1 MGNPKGLLIIFVR
14 SGRMRSLKRKMRKVL
29 CSHIFLLSLQH
40 DNNQW
45 ILNYKV
51 LQHKTTM
58 AIRFLMMLV
67 FLVLSL
73 TDMKAQSGE
82 DDGLTVS
89 GNVYDAELKEPMVQ
103 ATVQLFRQRDST
115 FVGGTVT
122 DLRGNFSVEAPTN
135 GIFKLR
141 ISSVGYQTIE
151 REVTLRRNQSQELGT
166 LLMSSE
172 SVMLQEA
179 VVTGRAAQVIV
190 KKDTLVYN
198 PDAYRTPEGS
208 PIEELIKRIPGAE
221 VDEDGNI
228 TINGRAVK
236 KILLDGKEF
245 MLGDV
250 ESALKNIP
258 LNIIQNMKFYEQ
270 QSDQARITGIDDGE
284 KETVLDFTIKKG
296 MNRGYMTNLDVAG
309 GTEHRYASRG
319 MASSFTDNTRLVIL
333 GNFNNKD
340 ENAGWWNR
348 RGLNARKMLGA
359 NLNYDDGE
367 KLKMDANLR
376 WNHRDGDNINE
387 NASEN
392 FYSETNRTFSN
403 SYSKNMTRSNNWW
416 GNVRVEWKP
425 DTLTNILFRANGNI
439 GTSDGTTTSASA
451 TFDADPY
458 LYTADPLASL
468 EPSGPLAPYIVNHNR
483 SANLTYGE
491 NKNTW
496 AMLQLYRRLN
506 PRGRSITL
514 RVEGSLG
521 DSKNRNSSNNEVFL
535 HRIKNQAGRD
545 STYFTARYSTTPSDN
560 KGYVL
565 SFLYSEPLW
574 KGAHLQANYELRYNE
589 NKSDRLTYDFSR
601 MPANPFTNILPEYRE
616 WDSWIGGLEPLD
628 DYLDRNLSR
637 YSEYKNYTHNIRLTL
652 RHKQEEYDYNVGFL
666 VQPQRSNFIQDY
678 RGVYVDTVRNV
689 TNLTP
694 TFDFHYK
701 FSDQENIW
709 IQYRGDTRQPEMSQL
724 LDITDDS
731 NPLYITKGN
740 PGLKPQFTNSLNVYY
755 KNYIQRYKR
764 SVVFYVNYRHI
775 RNSISNMVRY
785 NPETGGSISQP
796 ENINGNW
803 NVNGGFSL
811 NTALDSAAHWNVGT
825 DTRLRYNNYVSYVA
839 QQQADAAKNTTKT
852 TNINERLTA
861 SYRNDWLEVALDGQV
876 NYQHSRNELQPS
888 ADLDTW
894 QFTYGGQFLVRLP
907 WDFEVSMN
915 LHERSRRGYNDA
927 SMNTNELLWNGQIS
941 KPFLKNKSL
950 IVALNFYDLLGQ
962 QSNYERWV
970 NATGRSDTRYNSIN
984 SYAMLHIRYRLNM
997 FGGKIDTEGRYD
1009 KKWGNRDQRR

>member
-1 MGNPKGLLIIFVR
+1 
-14 SGRMRSLKRKMRKVL
+14 
-29 CSHIFLLSLQH
+29 
-40 DNNQW
+40 
-45 ILNYKV
+45 
-51 LQHKTTM
+51 M
-58 AIRFLMMLV
+58 AIRLMMILA
-67 FLVLSL
+67 FLLLSV
-73 TDMKAQSGE
+73 TGIKAQSGE
-82 DDGLTVS
+82 DEGLTVS
-89 GNVYDAELKEPMVQ
+89 GHVYDAELNEPMVQ

-135 GIFKLR
+135 GIFKLK

-258 LNIIQNMKFYEQ
+258 LSIIQNLKFYEQ

-284 KETVLDFTIKKG
+284 KETVLDFTVKKG
-296 MNRGYMTNLDVAG
+296 MNRGYMTNLDIAG

-367 KLKMDANLR
+367 KLKIDANIR
-376 WNHRDGDNINE
+376 WNHRGGDNVNE

-425 DTLTNILFRANGNI
+425 DSLTNILFRANGNT
-439 GTSDGTTTSASA
+439 GTNDGTTTSASA

-458 LYTADPLASL
+458 LYTSDPLASL
-468 EPSGPLAPYIVNHNR
+468 DPAGPLGPYIVNHNR
-483 SANLTYGE
+483 GENLTYGE

-521 DSKNRNSSNNEVFL
+521 DNDNRNASNNEVYL
-535 HRIKNQAGRD
+535 HRVKNQQGQD

-589 NKSDRLTYDFSR
+589 NKSDRQTYDFSR
-601 MPANPFTNILPEYRE
+601 LPVNPFANIEAEYRD
-616 WDSWIGGLEPLD
+616 WDPWIGGLQPLD

-666 VQPQRSNFIQDY
+666 IQPQRSNFIQDY
-678 RGVYVDTVRNV
+678 RGVYVDTIRNV

-724 LDITDDS
+724 LAITDDS

-755 KNYIQRYKR
+755 KNYIQKYKR

-803 NVNGGFSL
+803 NVNGGFTL

-839 QQQADAAKNTTKT
+839 QRQADAAKNTTKT
-852 TNINERLTA
+852 TNVNERLTA

-888 ADLDTW
+888 ANLDTW

-941 KPFLKNKSL
+941 KPFLKSKSL

-997 FGGKIDTEGRYD
+997 FGGKVDTEGRYD

>member
-1 MGNPKGLLIIFVR
+1 
-14 SGRMRSLKRKMRKVL
+14 
-29 CSHIFLLSLQH
+29 
-40 DNNQW
+40 
-45 ILNYKV
+45 
-51 LQHKTTM
+51 M
-58 AIRFLMMLV
+58 AIRLMMILA
-67 FLVLSL
+67 FLLLSV
-73 TDMKAQSGE
+73 TGIKAQSGE
-82 DDGLTVS
+82 DEGLTVS
-89 GNVYDAELKEPMVQ
+89 GHVYDAELNEPMVQ

-135 GIFKLR
+135 GIFKLK

-258 LNIIQNMKFYEQ
+258 LSIIQNLKFYEQ

-284 KETVLDFTIKKG
+284 KETVLDFTVKKG
-296 MNRGYMTNLDVAG
+296 MNRGYMTNLDIAG

-319 MASSFTDNTRLVIL
+319 MASSFTDNTRLVVL

-376 WNHRDGDNINE
+376 WNHRGGDNVNE
-387 NASEN
+387 NASES
-392 FYSETNRTFSN
+392 FYSEKNRTFSN

-425 DTLTNILFRANGNI
+425 DSLTNILFRANGNT
-439 GTSDGTTTSASA
+439 GTNDGTTTSASA

-458 LYTADPLASL
+458 LYTSDPLASL
-468 EPSGPLAPYIVNHNR
+468 DPAGPLGPYIVNHNR
-483 SANLTYGE
+483 GENLTYGE

-496 AMLQLYRRLN
+496 AMLQFYRRLN

-521 DSKNRNSSNNEVFL
+521 DNDNRNASNNEVYL
-535 HRIKNQAGRD
+535 HRVKNQQGQD

-589 NKSDRLTYDFSR
+589 NKSDRQTYDFSR
-601 MPANPFTNILPEYRE
+601 LPVNPFANIEAEYRD
-616 WDSWIGGLEPLD
+616 WDPWIGGLQPLD

-666 VQPQRSNFIQDY
+666 IQPQRSNFIQDY
-678 RGVYVDTVRNV
+678 RGVYVDTIRTV

-724 LDITDDS
+724 LAITDDS

-755 KNYIQRYKR
+755 KNYIQKYKR

-803 NVNGGFSL
+803 NVNGGFTL

-839 QQQADAAKNTTKT
+839 QRQADAAKNTTKT
-852 TNINERLTA
+852 TNVNERLTA

-888 ADLDTW
+888 ANLDTW

-941 KPFLKNKSL
+941 KPFLKSKSL

-997 FGGKIDTEGRYD
+997 FGGKVDTEGRYD

>member
-1 MGNPKGLLIIFVR
+1 M
-14 SGRMRSLKRKMRKVL
+14 
-29 CSHIFLLSLQH
+29 LS
-40 DNNQW
+40 
-45 ILNYKV
+45 IV
-51 LQHKTTM
+51 
-58 AIRFLMMLV
+58 AV
-67 FLVLSL
+67 
-73 TDMKAQSGE
+73 KAQTGE
-82 DDGLTVS
+82 EDEGLTVS
-89 GNVYDAELKEPMVQ
+89 GNVHDAELKEPMVQ
-103 ATVQLFRQRDST
+103 ATVQLFRKRDST

-122 DLRGNFSVEAPTN
+122 DLRGNFSVEAPAN
-135 GIFKLR
+135 GVYKLR
-141 ISSVGYQTIE
+141 VSTVGYQTIE
-151 REVTLRRNQSQELGT
+151 REVTLRRNQSQDMGM
-166 LLMSSE
+166 LLMSPE

-198 PDAYRTPEGS
+198 PEAYRTPEGS

-228 TINGRAVK
+228 TVNGKAVK

-250 ESALKNIP
+250 ETALKNIP
-258 LNIIQNMKFYEQ
+258 VNIIQSLKFYDQ
-270 QSDQARITGIDDGE
+270 QSDQARITGIEDGE

-296 MNRGYMTNLDVAG
+296 MNRGYMTNLDLAAG
-309 GTEHRYASRG
+309 TKHRYASRG
-319 MASSFTDNTRLVIL
+319 MGSSFTDNTRFVIL

-348 RGLNARKMLGA
+348 RGLNARKMLGT
-359 NLNYDDGE
+359 NLNYDDGN
-367 KLKMDANLR
+367 KLKIDASVR
-376 WNHRDGDNINE
+376 WNHRDGDNVNE

-403 SYSKNMTRSNNWW
+403 SNSQNLTRSNNWW

-425 DTLTNILFRANGNI
+425 DSLTNLLLRANGGI
-439 GTSDGTTTSASA
+439 GTNDGTNTSVSA

-458 LYTADPLASL
+458 QYTDDPLMDGTWSVVDGKSIMVNKNRGASL
-468 EPSGPLAPYIVNHNR
+468 S
-483 SANLTYGE
+483 YGE

-496 AMLQLYRRLN
+496 AMLQFYRRLN
-506 PRGRSITL
+506 PRGRNITL

-521 DSKNRNSSNNEVFL
+521 DNKDRNASNNEVQL
-535 HRIKNQAGRD
+535 YRVKNHFGQD
-545 STYFTARYSTTPSDN
+545 STYFTARYNTTPSDN

-565 SFLYSEPLW
+565 SALYSEPLW
-574 KGAHLQANYELRYNE
+574 KGAHLQANYELRYNQ
-589 NKSDRLTYDFSR
+589 NKSDRQTYDFSR
-601 MPANPFTNILPEYRE
+601 LPADPFAGIAPDYRE
-616 WDSWIGGLEPLD
+616 WDPWIGSLEPID
-628 DYLDRNLSR
+628 GNLDRNLSR

-652 RHKQEEYDYNVGFL
+652 RHWQENYDYNVGFL
-666 VQPQRSNFIQDY
+666 VQPQKSNFIQDY
-678 RGVYVDTVRNV
+678 RGRYVDTVRTV

-701 FSDQENIW
+701 FSDQQNIW
-709 IQYRGDTRQPEMSQL
+709 IHYRGDTRQPEMTQL

-731 NPLYITKGN
+731 NPLYITQGN

-755 KNYIQRYKR
+755 NNYIQKYKR
-764 SVVFYVNYRHI
+764 SIVFYANYRHI

-785 NPETGGSISQP
+785 NPQTGGSISRP

-803 NVNGGFSL
+803 NVNGGFTF
-811 NTALDSAAHWNVGT
+811 NTALDSTAYWNVGT
-825 DTRLRYNNYVSYVA
+825 DTRVRYNHYVSYVA
-839 QQQADAAKNTTKT
+839 QQQSDAAKNTTKT
-852 TNINERLTA
+852 VNLNQRLTA
-861 SYRNDWLEVALDGQV
+861 SYRNNWLEVSLDGNV

-894 QFTYGGQFLVRLP
+894 QFNYGGQFLVRLP
-907 WDFEVSMN
+907 LDFEVSMN
-915 LHERSRRGYNDA
+915 LHQRSRRGYNDT
-927 SMNTNELLWNGQIS
+927 SMNTNELLWNGQVS
-941 KPFLKNKSL
+941 KPFLKSKSL

-962 QSNYERWV
+962 QSNYDRWV

-984 SYAMLHIRYRLNM
+984 SYAMLHVRYRLNM

-1009 KKWGNRDQRR
+1009 KKWGNRDQRNGR

>member
-1 MGNPKGLLIIFVR
+1 
-14 SGRMRSLKRKMRKVL
+14 
-29 CSHIFLLSLQH
+29 
-40 DNNQW
+40 
-45 ILNYKV
+45 
-51 LQHKTTM
+51 M
-58 AIRFLMMLV
+58 AIRHIMT
-67 FLVLSL
+67 LVLLLLS
-73 TDMKAQSGE
+73 MASMMAQSGE
-82 DDGLTVS
+82 DQGLTVS
-89 GNVYDAELKEPMVQ
+89 GNVHDAELKEPMVQ
-103 ATVQLFRQRDST
+103 ATVQLFRKRDST

-122 DLRGNFSVEAPTN
+122 DLRGNFSVEAPAN
-135 GIFKLR
+135 GVYKLK
-141 ISSVGYQTIE
+141 ISSVGYQSIE
-151 REVTLRRNQSQELGT
+151 REVTLRRNQSQEMGM
-166 LLMSSE
+166 LLMSPE
-172 SVMLQEA
+172 SVMLKEA

-228 TINGRAVK
+228 TINGKAVK

-250 ESALKNIP
+250 ETALKNIP
-258 LNIIQNMKFYEQ
+258 VNIIQNMKFYDQ
-270 QSDQARITGIDDGE
+270 QSDQARITGIEDGE
-284 KETVLDFTIKKG
+284 KETVIDFTIKKG
-296 MNRGYMTNLDVAG
+296 MNRGFMTNLDLAA

-319 MASSFTDNTRLVIL
+319 MGSSFTDKTRFVIL

-348 RGLNARKMLGA
+348 RGLNSRKMLGT
-359 NLNYDDGE
+359 NLNYDDGD
-367 KLKMDANLR
+367 KLKIDASVR
-376 WNHRDGDNINE
+376 WNHRGGDNLNE

-392 FYSETNRTFSN
+392 FYSETSRTFSN
-403 SYSKNMTRSNNWW
+403 SYSQSYSRSNNWW

-425 DTLTNILFRANGNI
+425 DTLTNILLRANGSI
-439 GTSDGTTTSASA
+439 GTNDGTGKSASA

-458 LYTADPLASL
+458 LYVEDPLNSL
-468 EPSGPLAPYIVNHNR
+468 APLAPYLVNHNN
-483 SANLTYGE
+483 SANLSYGE

-496 AMLQLYRRLN
+496 AMLQFYRRLN
-506 PRGRSITL
+506 PRGRNITI
-514 RVEGSLG
+514 RVEGNLG
-521 DSKNRNSSNNEVFL
+521 DNKDRSVSNNEVFL
-535 HRIKNQAGRD
+535 HRVKNQYGQD
-545 STYFTARYSTTPSDN
+545 STYCTPRYNTTPSDN

-565 SFLYSEPLW
+565 SVLYSEPLW
-574 KGAHLQANYELRYNE
+574 KGAHLQANYELRYSQ
-589 NKSDRLTYDFSR
+589 NKSDRQTYDFSR
-601 MPANPFTNILPEYRE
+601 MPVNPFASVVPEYRE
-616 WDSWIGGLEPLD
+616 WDPWLGGISPLD

-652 RHKQEEYDYNVGFL
+652 RHWQEEYDYNVGFL
-666 VQPQRSNFIQDY
+666 VQPQHSNFIQDY

-701 FSDQENIW
+701 FSDQQNIW
-709 IQYRGDTRQPEMSQL
+709 VHYRGDTRQPEMTQL

-731 NPLYITKGN
+731 NPLYITQGN

-755 KNYIQRYKR
+755 NNYIQKYKR
-764 SVVFYVNYRHI
+764 SIVFYVNYRHI

-785 NPETGGSISQP
+785 NPVTGGSISRP

-803 NVNGGFSL
+803 NVNGGFTF
-811 NTALDSAAHWNVGT
+811 NTALDSAAHWNVGA
-825 DTRLRYNNYVSYVA
+825 DTRIRYNNYVSYVA
-839 QQQADAAKNTTKT
+839 QYLADAAKNTTKT

-861 SYRNDWLEVALDGQV
+861 SYRNNWLEVSLDGQL

-894 QFTYGGQFLVRLP
+894 QFNYGGQFLVRLP
-907 WDFEVSMN
+907 LDFEVSMN
-915 LHERSRRGYNDA
+915 LHEHSRRGYNDA
-927 SMNTNELLWNGQIS
+927 SMNTNELIWNGQIS

-950 IVALNFYDLLGQ
+950 IVALNFYDLLKQ

-984 SYAMLHIRYRLNM
+984 SYAMLHVRYRLNM

-1009 KKWGNRDQRR
+1009 KKWGNRDQRGR

>member
-1 MGNPKGLLIIFVR
+1 
-14 SGRMRSLKRKMRKVL
+14 
-29 CSHIFLLSLQH
+29 
-40 DNNQW
+40 
-45 ILNYKV
+45 
-51 LQHKTTM
+51 M
-58 AIRFLMMLV
+58 AIRLMMILA
-67 FLVLSL
+67 FLLLSV
-73 TDMKAQSGE
+73 TGVKAQSGE
-82 DDGLTVS
+82 DEGLTVS
-89 GNVYDAELKEPMVQ
+89 GHVYDAELNEPMVQ

-135 GIFKLR
+135 GIFKLK

-245 MLGDV
+245 MMGDV

-258 LNIIQNMKFYEQ
+258 LSIIQNLKFYEQ

-284 KETVLDFTIKKG
+284 KETVLDFTVKKG
-296 MNRGYMTNLDVAG
+296 MNRGYMTNLDIAG

-319 MASSFTDNTRLVIL
+319 MASSFTDNTRLVVL

-367 KLKMDANLR
+367 KLKIDANLR
-376 WNHRDGDNINE
+376 WNHRGGDNVNE

-425 DTLTNILFRANGNI
+425 DSLTNILFRANGNT
-439 GTSDGTTTSASA
+439 GTNDGTTTSASA

-468 EPSGPLAPYIVNHNR
+468 DPAGPLGPYIVNHNR
-483 SANLTYGE
+483 GENLTYGE

-496 AMLQLYRRLN
+496 AMLQFYRRLN

-521 DSKNRNSSNNEVFL
+521 DNDNRNASNNEVYL
-535 HRIKNQAGRD
+535 HRVKNQQGQD

-589 NKSDRLTYDFSR
+589 NKSDRQTYDFSR
-601 MPANPFTNILPEYRE
+601 LPVNPFANIEAEYRD
-616 WDSWIGGLEPLD
+616 WDPWIGGLQPLD

-666 VQPQRSNFIQDY
+666 IQPQRSNFIQDY
-678 RGVYVDTVRNV
+678 RGVYVDTIRNV

-724 LDITDDS
+724 LAITDDS

-755 KNYIQRYKR
+755 KNYIQKYKR

-803 NVNGGFSL
+803 NVNGGFTL

-839 QQQADAAKNTTKT
+839 QRQADAAKNTTKT
-852 TNINERLTA
+852 TNVNERLTA

-888 ADLDTW
+888 ANLDTW

-941 KPFLKNKSL
+941 KPFLKSKSL

-997 FGGKIDTEGRYD
+997 FGGKVDTEGRYD

>member
-1 MGNPKGLLIIFVR
+1 MMILA
-14 SGRMRSLKRKMRKVL
+14 
-29 CSHIFLLSLQH
+29 FLL
-40 DNNQW
+40 
-45 ILNYKV
+45 
-51 LQHKTTM
+51 
-58 AIRFLMMLV
+58 
-67 FLVLSL
+67 LSV
-73 TDMKAQSGE
+73 TGIKAQSGE
-82 DDGLTVS
+82 DEGLTVS
-89 GNVYDAELKEPMVQ
+89 GHVYDAELNEPMVQ

-135 GIFKLR
+135 GIFKLK

-258 LNIIQNMKFYEQ
+258 LSIIQNLKFYEQ

-284 KETVLDFTIKKG
+284 KETVLDFTVKKG
-296 MNRGYMTNLDVAG
+296 MNRGYMTNLDIAG

-319 MASSFTDNTRLVIL
+319 MASSFTDNTRLVVL

-367 KLKMDANLR
+367 KLKIDANLR
-376 WNHRDGDNINE
+376 WNHRGGDNVNE

-425 DTLTNILFRANGNI
+425 DSLTNILFRANGNT
-439 GTSDGTTTSASA
+439 GTNDGTTTSASA

-468 EPSGPLAPYIVNHNR
+468 DPAGPLGPYIVNHNR
-483 SANLTYGE
+483 GENLTYGE

-496 AMLQLYRRLN
+496 AMLQFYRRLN

-521 DSKNRNSSNNEVFL
+521 DNDNRNASNNEVYL
-535 HRIKNQAGRD
+535 HRVKNQQGQD

-589 NKSDRLTYDFSR
+589 NKSDRQTYDFSR
-601 MPANPFTNILPEYRE
+601 LPVNPFANIEAEYRD
-616 WDSWIGGLEPLD
+616 WDPWIGGLQPLD

-666 VQPQRSNFIQDY
+666 IQPQRSNFIQDY
-678 RGVYVDTVRNV
+678 RGVYVDTIRNV

-724 LDITDDS
+724 LAITDDS

-755 KNYIQRYKR
+755 KNYIQKYKR

-803 NVNGGFSL
+803 NVNGGFTL

-839 QQQADAAKNTTKT
+839 QRQADAAKNTTKT
-852 TNINERLTA
+852 TNVNERLTA

-888 ADLDTW
+888 ANLDTW

-941 KPFLKNKSL
+941 KPFLKSKSL

-997 FGGKIDTEGRYD
+997 FGGKVDTEGRYD

>member
-1 MGNPKGLLIIFVR
+1 MFSIVGI
-14 SGRMRSLKRKMRKVL
+14 
-29 CSHIFLLSLQH
+29 
-40 DNNQW
+40 
-45 ILNYKV
+45 
-51 LQHKTTM
+51 
-58 AIRFLMMLV
+58 
-67 FLVLSL
+67 
-73 TDMKAQSGE
+73 KAQSGE
-82 DDGLTVS
+82 DQGLTVS
-89 GNVYDAELKEPMVQ
+89 GNVHDAELKEPMVQ
-103 ATVQLFRQRDST
+103 ATVQLFRRRDST

-122 DLRGNFSVEAPTN
+122 DLRGNFSVEAPAN
-135 GIFKLR
+135 GVYKLR
-141 ISSVGYQTIE
+141 ISSVGYQSIE
-151 REVTLRRNQSQELGT
+151 REVTLRRNQSQDMGM
-166 LLMSSE
+166 LLMSPE
-172 SVMLQEA
+172 SVMLKEA

-228 TINGRAVK
+228 TINGKAVK

-250 ESALKNIP
+250 ETALKNIP
-258 LNIIQNMKFYEQ
+258 VNIIQNMKFYDQ
-270 QSDQARITGIDDGE
+270 QSDQARITGIEDGE
-284 KETVLDFTIKKG
+284 KETVIDFTIKKG
-296 MNRGYMTNLDVAG
+296 MNRGYMTNLDLAA

-319 MASSFTDNTRLVIL
+319 MGSSFTDKTRFVIL

-348 RGLNARKMLGA
+348 RGLNARKMLGT
-359 NLNYDDGE
+359 NLNYDDGD
-367 KLKMDANLR
+367 KLKMDVSIR
-376 WNHRDGDNINE
+376 WNHRDGDNLNE

-392 FYSETNRTFSN
+392 FYSEVSRTFSN
-403 SYSKNMTRSNNWW
+403 SYSQSYSRSNNWW
-416 GNVRVEWKP
+416 GNVRLEWKP
-425 DTLTNILFRANGNI
+425 DTLTNILLRANGSI
-439 GTSDGTTTSASA
+439 GTSDGTSTSASA

-458 LYTADPLASL
+458 LYSEEPLASL
-468 EPSGPLAPYIVNHNR
+468 VPLAPYLVNHNN
-483 SANLTYGE
+483 SANLSYGE

-496 AMLQLYRRLN
+496 AMLQFYRRLN
-506 PRGRSITL
+506 PRGRNITL
-514 RVEGSLG
+514 RVEGNLG
-521 DSKNRNSSNNEVFL
+521 SNKDRSASNNEVFL
-535 HRIKNQAGRD
+535 HRVKNQSGQD
-545 STYFTARYSTTPSDN
+545 STYFTARYNTTPSDN

-565 SFLYSEPLW
+565 SILYSEPLW
-574 KGAHLQANYELRYNE
+574 KGAHLQANYELRYSQ
-589 NKSDRLTYDFSR
+589 NKSDRQTYDFSH
-601 MPANPFTNILPEYRE
+601 MAVNPFASISPEYRE
-616 WDSWIGGLEPLD
+616 WDPWIGSISPLD
-628 DYLDRNLSR
+628 DYLDRSLSR

-652 RHKQEEYDYNVGFL
+652 RHWQEEYDYNIGFL
-666 VQPQRSNFIQDY
+666 VQPQHSNFIQDY

-701 FSDQENIW
+701 FSDQQNIW
-709 IQYRGDTRQPEMSQL
+709 VHYRGDTRQPEMTQL

-731 NPLYITKGN
+731 NPLYITQGN

-755 KNYIQRYKR
+755 NNYIQKYKR
-764 SVVFYVNYRHI
+764 SIVFYVNYRHI

-785 NPETGGSISQP
+785 NPETGGSVSRP

-803 NVNGGFSL
+803 NVNGGFTF
-811 NTALDSAAHWNVGT
+811 NTALDSTAHWNIGA
-825 DTRLRYNNYVSYVA
+825 DTRIRYNNYVSYVA
-839 QQQADAAKNTTKT
+839 QHQADAAKNTTKT
-852 TNINERLTA
+852 TNLNERLTA
-861 SYRNDWLEVALDGQV
+861 SYRNNWLEVSLDGQV

-894 QFTYGGQFLVRLP
+894 QFNYGGQFLVRLP
-907 WDFEVSMN
+907 LDFEVSMN
-915 LHERSRRGYNDA
+915 LHERSRRGYTDA

-984 SYAMLHIRYRLNM
+984 SYAMLHVRYRLNM

-1009 KKWGNRDQRR
+1009 KKWGNRDQRGR